1 MNKLILKFRRKGEY
15 KLVYQEINTAMSK
28 KFDRVLSSGIKIK
41 KLPVHNIAS
50 LIFKRLE
57 HRSENSKVVLS
68 HDGNSFVSVSLNRLR
83 FIICSLFEQL
93 RRKGIRAGDT
103 VLLASIPGNNELF
116 IALMFT
122 ALSSY
127 GVRVLLPMFMETA
140 ELSEWLQLTKCKFVI
155 LPEQEILSLNH
166 HKKEK
171 DVVTAIKKIT
181 CQKNLS
187 NFDIWKDFNIKELLY
202 KDFQL
207 NNFQKDPLVKESIQ
221 NTCAETD
228 AMIITTSGSS
238 GKSKLVVYEQGAF
251 IRSCLSW
258 QEAKFYRK
266 KKLGGR
272 GFTPLFTHTMGV
284 RAYFNALWTGAP
296 VCLINTEWFE
306 EKPEAVRYF
315 IMQMKPEHITGG
327 PSVFNLL
334 LELMR
339 NFPEIKSSLRLHIK
353 TIVSSGAPLDDKT
366 ARAVESTFG
375 IKMNNA
381 YGTTETQQALST
393 LLYDKADGEKLESL
407 GLPLPGVNIGLRKL
421 SNGNDYY
428 KLFINSPFGAK
439 KIIGEENNGSG
450 APKGFFY
457 LGDIV
462 RLEGRDTLIY
472 VGRENR
478 DFLKDGFG
486 VKIPLSMMKEYY
498 KKLYEKAVHIEYY
511 PVKNKPGLG
520 ALIIIDN
527 NSLPEGRVTDRSM
540 IKQYSSLLAEINAF
554 LFKNLEPF
562 EFRHRFI
569 SRFVLVNS
577 QVPKTGK
584 GTVSKYKIESRF
596 ADAIDALNDP
606 YSRKAKAEDIES
618 RAIITDTF
626 TQHLN
631 PYIGQMLA
639 CLGIDYTYHR
649 GKKDA
654 LYTFCK
660 GKEIEILDFVGGY
673 GTNLLGHNN
682 DELKSVLVSFLKSD
696 EVSLSDQASIQRYA
710 GMLAEELNLTVG
722 AITGKNYNV
731 LFGSSGSEA
740 VEIALHHALFEW
752 WKRIEMME
760 QKQYQ
765 RFGEHG
771 SDLVREVWERN
782 RRILSSAPAHVI
794 TLKNAFHG
802 NSAGPRAL
810 LGNGEKRKPF
820 RNIMRIMPI
829 FVDDNSPDWKTQI
842 KQDLKNACVKIEKV
856 GLHKGRYIKKECIFS
871 TVISAIAE
879 PIIGE
884 GGVREVKKEL
894 LDFLSKYNFPLI
906 MDEIQ
911 CGLGRSG
918 SFLASEGIDAD
929 YYLFAKA
936 LGGGI
941 EKISAVIIDKDR
953 YIDKFGEYYV
963 STFSNGGMAAKIAH
977 KVISI
982 IKRDNLPERAFKQ
995 GKKLSK
1001 ELKKVQQKYPTVIA
1015 ELLGKGLMQGIRF
1028 RDFSKSD
1035 SFFLRTLYEH
1045 KSLGLLFSAYLLRK
1059 HNVRVLPTLSAP
1071 NTLRIEPSAYVTQ
1084 HEIEKF
1090 VNAIDDLAEKIH
1102 RIQLYELSLP
1112 LIDGDPFEDNRGNI
1126 PKQGF
1131 LYTKVDK
1138 PSPHAEKVAF
1148 IAHFAYPVEELRL
1161 LEKEF
1166 CKSSDTGL
1174 RILFNKMQ
1182 LLMEMKPFVLFAKNI
1197 FGDRVH
1203 FSFICIPLDSAA
1215 LERFHK
1221 QGKRN
1226 KLMPKIQDAVDLA
1239 AKHGAKIVSLGGYTS
1254 ILTNNGT
1261 SLLEPEGV
1269 KIITGNTLTAASGI
1283 RRLSEE
1289 IEHRCDIRKKNKLA
1303 IIGAAGNIG
1312 SIIAEEMLNKENFFE
1327 KIFLIGCNKDKLEKL
1342 VQDLGDR
1349 GCINDSISLEIAT
1362 DFSPLK
1368 QCDVIT
1374 VATNTSDPVIFPHHL
1389 NTKTPVFISDMSVPS
1404 AISRDVAEMK
1414 NVTNVPFVSY
1424 ITLPEDPD
1432 FIISSYTPK
1441 GSVFCCAAEAILCAL
1456 ERVPI
1461 SLKGKISPEAIAV
1474 ITRLA
1479 DKYRFFEK
1487 MGTIKSYKAIG

>member
-1 MNKLILKFRRKGEY
+1 
-15 KLVYQEINTAMSK
+15 MSNY
-28 KFDRVLSSGIKIK
+28 FDRILSSGKEIKE
-41 KLPVHNIAS
+41 LPVHNISS
-50 LIFKRLE
+50 LLFKRLA

-68 HDGNSFVSVSLNRLR
+68 HDGNSLVSVSLNRLR
-83 FIICSLFEQL
+83 FIIHSLFKEL
-93 RRKGIRAGDT
+93 NRKGIRAGDS
-103 VLLASIPGNNELF
+103 VLLASVSGNNELF

-122 ALSSY
+122 ALSAY
-127 GVRVLLPMFMETA
+127 GVKVLLPMFMETA
-140 ELSEWLQLTKCKFVI
+140 ELSEWLALTKCRSVI
-155 LPEQEILSLNH
+155 LPEQEIFSLNH

-171 DVVTAIKKIT
+171 DVVAAIKKIA

-187 NFDIWKDFNIKELLY
+187 YFDIWRDFQIKELLHRDFALA
-202 KDFQL
+202 DFQE
-207 NNFQKDPLVKESIQ
+207 DPLVKESIQ
-221 NTCAETD
+221 NTCPETES
-228 AMIITTSGSS
+228 MIITTSGSS

-251 IRSCLSW
+251 I
-258 QEAKFYRK
+258 
-266 KKLGGR
+266 
-272 GFTPLFTHTMGV
+272 THTMGV
-284 RAYFNALWTGAP
+284 RAYFNALWTGTP

-306 EKPEAVRYF
+306 ERPEAVRYF

-353 TIVSSGAPLDDKT
+353 TIVSSGAPHDSKT
-366 ARAVESTFG
+366 SRAVESIFG
-375 IKMNNA
+375 IRVNNA

-393 LLYDKADGEKLESL
+393 VLYDKADGEKLKSL
-407 GLPLPGVNIGLRKL
+407 GLPLPGVNIGLKKL
-421 SNGNDYY
+421 SSGNDYY

-439 KIIGEENNGSG
+439 KLIGEENQGNGV
-450 APKGFFY
+450 PKGFFY

-462 RLEGRDTLIY
+462 RLEEKDRLIY

-486 VKIPLSMMKEYY
+486 VKIPLSMMKKYY
-498 KKLYEKAVHIEYY
+498 KNLYEKAVHIEYY

-527 NSLPEGRVTDRSM
+527 NSLPQGQITDRSM
-540 IKQYSSLLAEINAF
+540 IKQFSHLLAEMNAS

-596 ADAIDALNDP
+596 ENAIDALRDP
-606 YSRKAKAEDIES
+606 FSRKAKAEDIES
-618 RAIITDTF
+618 RAIITNTF

-639 CLGIDYTYHR
+639 CLGMDYAYHR
-649 GKKDA
+649 GKKDT
-654 LYTFCK
+654 LYTYCN

-722 AITGKNYNV
+722 GITGKNYNV
-731 LFGSSGSEA
+731 VFGSSGSEA

-752 WKRIEMME
+752 WKRIEKTE

-765 RFGEHG
+765 RFGEPA
-771 SDLVREVWERN
+771 SDLVRAVWEGN
-782 RRILSSAPAHVI
+782 RRILSSATAHVI
-794 TLKNAFHG
+794 ALKNAFHG
-802 NSAGPRAL
+802 NSAGSRAL
-810 LGNGEKRKPF
+810 LGNTEKRKAF
-820 RNIMRIMPI
+820 RNIMGIKPI
-829 FVDDNSPDWKTQI
+829 FVDDSSSDWKTQI
-842 KQDLKNACVKIEKV
+842 EQGLKNACVKIEKV
-856 GLHKGRYIKKECIFS
+856 GLHKGRYVKKECRFS

-884 GGVREVKKEL
+884 GGVQEVKREF
-894 LDFLSKYNFPLI
+894 LDFLSKYSFPLI

-918 SFLASEGIDAD
+918 SFLASEGVNAD
-929 YYLFAKA
+929 YYLLAKA
-936 LGGGI
+936 LGGGM
-941 EKISAVIIDKDR
+941 EKISAVLIDKDR
-953 YIDKFGEYYV
+953 YKDKFGEQYV
-963 STFSNGGMAAKIAH
+963 STFSNGGMAAKVAH

-982 IKRDNLPERAFKQ
+982 IKRDNLPERAYKQ
-995 GKKLSK
+995 GEKLHRK
-1001 ELKKVQQKYPTVIA
+1001 LRKVQEKYPTVIA
-1015 ELLGKGLMQGIRF
+1015 ELSGKGLMQGIKF

-1045 KSLGLLFSAYLLRK
+1045 KSLGLLFSAFLLRK
-1059 HNVRVLPTLSAP
+1059 HNIRVLPTLSAP
-1071 NTLRIEPSAYVTQ
+1071 NTLRIEPSAYVTDR
-1084 HEIEKF
+1084 EIEKF
-1090 VNAIDDLAEKIH
+1090 VRAMDDLAGKIH
-1102 RIQLYELSLP
+1102 RLQLYELSLP
-1112 LIDGDPFEDNRGNI
+1112 LIDDDPFEDNRRSI

-1131 LYTKVDK
+1131 LYTKLDE
-1138 PSPHAEKVAF
+1138 PDARAEKVAF

-1182 LLMEMKPFVLFAKNI
+1182 LLMEMKPFVVFAKNI
-1197 FGDRVH
+1197 FGGRVH
-1203 FSFICIPLDSAA
+1203 FSFICIPLDSAT

-1226 KLMPKIQDAVDLA
+1226 KLVPKIQDAVDLA
-1239 AKHGAKIVSLGGYTS
+1239 AKLGTKIVSLGGYTS

-1261 SLLEPEGV
+1261 SLLEPEGI
-1269 KIITGNTLTAASGI
+1269 KICLLYTSPSPRDATLS
-1283 RRLSEE
+1283 R
-1289 IEHRCDIRKKNKLA
+1289 
-1303 IIGAAGNIG
+1303 
-1312 SIIAEEMLNKENFFE
+1312 M
-1327 KIFLIGCNKDKLEKL
+1327 
-1342 VQDLGDR
+1342 
-1349 GCINDSISLEIAT
+1349 
-1362 DFSPLK
+1362 
-1368 QCDVIT
+1368 
-1374 VATNTSDPVIFPHHL
+1374 
-1389 NTKTPVFISDMSVPS
+1389 PS
-1404 AISRDVAEMK
+1404 SA
-1414 NVTNVPFVSY
+1414 
-1424 ITLPEDPD
+1424 
-1432 FIISSYTPK
+1432 
-1441 GSVFCCAAEAILCAL
+1441 
-1456 ERVPI
+1456 
-1461 SLKGKISPEAIAV
+1461 
-1474 ITRLA
+1474 
-1479 DKYRFFEK
+1479 
-1487 MGTIKSYKAIG
+1487 